1 MPKLKLGEL
10 CAGYGGLGLAVEEVF
25 DAELAWYSEFD
36 AAPSKI
42 MATHWPDITNHGDM
56 TQIDWANI
64 EPVDIISGGT
74 PCQDLSAA
82 GRRKGM
88 TEGTRSNLWVHM
100 REAVAIIKPKFVVW
114 ENVRG
119 AYSAKATSDLEH
131 CPGCMGASGGA
142 NEHVLRA
149 LGRVLGDLHDLG
161 YDCQW
166 RGLRAADVGAPHGR
180 YRVFIVATRRGV
192 AANPVGFGGNQAFKR
207 DGSGTPDGD
216 GASFPNESD
225 RDTLRLR
232 SNRET
237 TADTEHHG
245 HVASPGGRSDGTAV
259 APGARPASVA
269 PKEHGESTGG
279 HFADSESGLLQASR
293 PEVTS
298 DSNGGHDAR
307 REQDQERGKVERA
320 AAERAG
326 GDVHGSD
333 AIEWGDYA
341 PAIRRWETVR
351 GTAPAPTEL
360 TAKGKHRLSAR
371 FAEWM
376 MGIPAG
382 WVTDVDISRNDQLK
396 AIGNGVVPQQAIAAI
411 RDMLI
416 HLEEESEA
424 PDE

>member
-42 MATHWPDITNHGDM
+42 MATHWPNITNYGDM

-119 AYSAKATSDLEH
+119 AYSAKAASDLEH

-237 TADTEHHG
+237 TADTKHHG
-245 HVASPGGRSDGTAV
+245 HVASTRGRSNGTA
-259 APGARPASVA
+259 AAQGARPASVT
-269 PKEHGESTGG
+269 PKEHGESEGG
-279 HFADSESGLLQASR
+279 HIADSQPGLLQSA
-293 PEVTS
+293 
-298 DSNGGHDAR
+298 D
-307 REQDQERGKVERA
+307 REATD
-320 AAERAG
+320 
-326 GDVHGSD
+326 
-333 AIEWGDYA
+333 WGDYA
-341 PAIRRWETVR
+341 PAIRRWEAVR

-360 TAKGKHRLSAR
+360 TPKGKHRLSAR
-371 FAEWM
+371 FTEWM
-376 MGIPAG
+376 MGLPAG
-382 WVTDVDISRNDQLK
+382 WVTDVDMSRNEQLK
-396 AIGNGVVPQQAIAAI
+396 ALGNGVVPQQAIAAI
-411 RDMLI
+411 IDILTYR
-416 HLEEESEA
+416 EEENET